1 MKVSRLHTLVNPAN
15 NYETELSE
23 DTLPEGL
30 PYFEATISIAQYLQ
44 SQDVF
49 GGPLTDNELSE
60 SDGETDD
67 LSWLEQGSESEG
79 SKSESVP
86 PQNPPKTH
94 SKKQN
99 ERHKR
104 WTQKKRLAAQEAAK
118 TNLKSVVKKRVLES
132 CRVAI
137 LSDYSPAKD
146 ALVSS
151 SGWIG
156 LLPPRHKPIQD
167 QDNPIR
173 DQAKKKGLKYFP
185 WDGR

>member
-1 MKVSRLHTLVNPAN
+1 MKVSRLHTLVNPTN

-30 PYFEATISIAQYLQ
+30 PYFEVTILIAQYLQ

-49 GGPLTDNELSE
+49 GGPLTDNDLSE

-67 LSWLEQGSESEG
+67 LSWLEQTLESEG

-86 PQNPPKTH
+86 PQNPPKMH
-94 SKKQN
+94 SMKQN
-99 ERHKR
+99 KRHKC
-104 WTQKKRLAAQEAAK
+104 WTQKKCLAAQEATK
-118 TNLKSVVKKRVLES
+118 TNLKSVVKKQVLES

-137 LSDYSPAKD
+137 LSDYSLAKD
-146 ALVSS
+146 VLVSS

-156 LLPPRHKPIQD
+156 LLPLGHQPTQD
-167 QDNPIR
+167 QDNPI
-173 DQAKKKGLKYFP
+173 
-185 WDGR
+185 